1 MKKLSMIL
9 LIGIAGFALLAIR
22 GSREAVA
29 HEHGISLEELVGNY
43 AVTFQGSITT
53 CVDPTA
59 KPIDCK
65 DPTATAMPF
74 TLLQVGE
81 NTRDEN
87 GNREYVLNA
96 I

>member
-29 HEHGISLEELVGNY
+29 HEHGISLEELAGNY
-43 AVTFQGSITT
+43 AVTLHGTITI
-53 CVDPTA
+53 CFDPTA
-59 KPIDCK
+59 KPIDC
-65 DPTATAMPF
+65 TAMGAMAF
-74 TLLQVGE
+74 TVLQVGE